1 VTLTVGS
8 LFSGAAGLDR
18 AVESVLDART
28 AWHAEI
34 DPAACK
40 VLAHRYPD
48 VPNLGDVTGID
59 WATVPPV
66 DVICGGS
73 PCQDVSHAG
82 QRRGMR
88 AGTRSGLWAAMC
100 DAIDIIRP
108 ALVVWENVR
117 GVLSAEADSAMEPC
131 AGCVGDADDG
141 AVLRALGRVVG
152 DLASIGY
159 VGRWHGL
166 RAADVGAPHGRFRVF
181 VVAWDANSAAG
192 RLGDRLGPPA
202 GAGRSGEGEARS
214 AVRGIV
220 GGPSGATADPDDAG
234 LEGHGRLHGRT
245 SRRTV
250 RLGSTQSQ
258 PCSRRQC
265 TSDHSRTVPQPG
277 TDYSSLPNAVMELL
291 PTPSVSDG
299 TGGHRNRSGDRK
311 DELLLPGIV
320 LTLLPTPMGA
330 ERQRVEEGIDAT
342 GHWSRPGSSRQLGD
356 SARGDATELSGAST
370 NPRFARW
377 EHVLGRPAPAPTE
390 LAPRGGQRL
399 SPRFV
404 EWMLGWPDGWVTDVP
419 GISRNDALKICGNG
433 VVPQQAAEAL
443 RRMLALEA
451 QAA

>member
-1 VTLTVGS
+1 MTLTIGS

-40 VLAHRYPD
+40 VLAHRYPN
-48 VPNLGDVTGID
+48 VPNLGDVTGVD

-181 VVAWDANSAAG
+181 VVAWDATHRRRWDEVGAGLRGSSGEEPSGRTSGATTHPDVSGLEGRRLRGRGRPDERATRQDRRAGTAPDAAHVGHERG
-192 RLGDRLGPPA
+192 RPARAGWVGPEDGGRTAPDATGDRRNE
-202 GAGRSGEGEARS
+202 GRPEPTRIVRRPDAAERS
-214 AVRGIV
+214 AVAWGQYAPAI
-220 GGPSGATADPDDAG
+220 
-234 LEGHGRLHGRT
+234 
-245 SRRTV
+245 
-250 RLGSTQSQ
+250 
-258 PCSRRQC
+258 
-265 TSDHSRTVPQPG
+265 
-277 TDYSSLPNAVMELL
+277 
-291 PTPSVSDG
+291 
-299 TGGHRNRSGDRK
+299 
-311 DELLLPGIV
+311 
-320 LTLLPTPMGA
+320 
-330 ERQRVEEGIDAT
+330 
-342 GHWSRPGSSRQLGD
+342 
-356 SARGDATELSGAST
+356 
-370 NPRFARW
+370 ARW

-404 EWMLGWPDGWVTDVP
+404 EFMMGWPDGWVTDVP
-419 GISRNDALKICGNG
+419 GVSRNDALKICGNG
-433 VVPQQAAEAL
+433 VVTAQAAEAL
-443 RRMLALEA
+443 RRMLTD
-451 QAA
+451 QVVAA

>member
-1 VTLTVGS
+1 VTLTIGS

-108 ALVVWENVR
+108 ALVIWENVR

-181 VVAWDANSAAG
+181 VVAWPADADAGQPAVAEGVDATALVSAGA
-192 RLGDRLGPPA
+192 RA
-202 GAGRSGEGEARS
+202 GAGDS
-214 AVRGIV
+214 AGRD
-220 GGPSGATADPDDAG
+220 ATRAAADGDVAG
-234 LEGHGRLHGRT
+234 LEGRRLRRRGRT
-245 SRRTV
+245 DERVARQDRRAGTAPDAAHV
-250 RLGSTQSQ
+250 GHE
-258 PCSRRQC
+258 RRRPARDGW
-265 TSDHSRTVPQPG
+265 TGPEDSDRTAP
-277 TDYSSLPNAVMELL
+277 
-291 PTPSVSDG
+291 
-299 TGGHRNRSGDRK
+299 
-311 DELLLPGIV
+311 
-320 LTLLPTPMGA
+320 
-330 ERQRVEEGIDAT
+330 DAT
-342 GHWSRPGSSRQLGD
+342 GDGRNEGRPEPARIVGRPDAAERGAVAPDADGASGETLSGRPGAGN
-356 SARGDATELSGAST
+356 ARRLQPVVGGGTDWGQYEPAI
-370 NPRFARW
+370 RRW

-419 GISRNDALKICGNG
+419 GVSRNDALKICGNG
-433 VVPQQAAEAL
+433 VVTAQAAEAL
-443 RRMLALEA
+443 RRMLTE
-451 QAA
+451 QAVAA